1 MHKRAFRRGGL
12 AAASLVTL
20 AAALAA
26 APAVAS
32 AQASHTIVIDAG
44 HGGKDPGGV
53 GTGMQEKNVVLD
65 VCKRFK
71 ALLDADTADDAGGG
85 KWTALLTRSDDTY
98 VGLSARANYANAR
111 DADRFMSIHSNAFSD
126 PAAHG
131 TETFAYAE
139 GGQGAAL
146 RNLVQEEMLNAWH
159 RTNRGNKTANFAV
172 LRETA
177 MPAELHELSF
187 ITNAADAAYL
197 ASADHRQEA
206 AVAHLRAIQRHFG
219 IQPYVPGSGDNGG
232 GGGDTGEITGVV
244 QDDLGPIEGAQVS
257 LDSGQSVATGAD
269 GTFDFTDAP
278 VGTRGITASAD
289 GHEDNTVQVAVNA
302 GEVSD
307 QDVTLTRRTDANGG
321 GGADAGTGE
330 GEPGA
335 DRVSAGCAAGGGGG
349 AGAGAIA
356 PLLLALVWAGRSRR
370 RGTSRRRAR
379 A

>member
-1 MHKRAFRRGGL
+1 MQKSTYRRAGL
-12 AAASLVTL
+12 AAASMMAL
-20 AAALAA
+20 AAALVA
-26 APAVAS
+26 APAGAS
-32 AQASHTIVIDAG
+32 AQATHTIVIDAG

-71 ALLDADTADDAGGG
+71 DLLDADTADDAGGG
-85 KWTALLTRSDDTY
+85 KWVALLTRSNDTY
-98 VGLSARANYANAR
+98 VGLSARADYANAR

-187 ITNAADAAYL
+187 ITNAEDAAYL

-219 IQPYVPGSGDNGG
+219 IQPYVPGSGDGG
-232 GGGDTGEITGVV
+232 GDGGDTGEITGVV
-244 QDDLGPIEGAQVS
+244 EDDLGPIEGAQVS
-257 LDSGQSVATGAD
+257 LDSGQTVATGKGGA
-269 GTFDFTDAP
+269 FDFTDVP
-278 VGTRGITASAD
+278 VGTRGISASAE
-289 GHEDNTVQVAVNA
+289 GHEDNTVQVEVNA
-302 GEVSD
+302 GEASN
-307 QDVTLTRRTDANGG
+307 QDVTLTRLRGADGG
-321 GGADAGTGE
+321 SDAGTGE
-330 GEPGA
+330 GAQGGG
-335 DRVSAGCAAGGGGG
+335 DGVSAGCAVGGGG

-356 PLLLALVWAGRSRR
+356 PLLLALLLAGRSRR
-370 RGTSRRRAR
+370 RRAGR
-379 A
+379 PGARG